1 MGGLGLTGTSHQP
14 GPAPVSGVVK
24 LIAGPSCVV
33 PDLMF
38 PIHLLPT
45 LSLSPSLSLSLLTI
59 MVFQGNNIFEHHNV
73 KVGLRM
79 KSNDMQPTPFRLLLC
94 FFPTIIDFQHDEIHV
109 RDDQKELFLL
119 REIQ

>member
-38 PIHLLPT
+38 PIHPLPT
-45 LSLSPSLSLSLLTI
+45 LSFSLLTI
-59 MVFQGNNIFEHHNV
+59 MMFQGNNIFEHHNV

-79 KSNDMQPTPFRLLLC
+79 KSNDMQPSGY
-94 FFPTIIDFQHDEIHV
+94 
-109 RDDQKELFLL
+109 
-119 REIQ
+119 

>member
-1 MGGLGLTGTSHQP
+1 MGGLGLTGTPHQP
-14 GPAPVSGVVK
+14 RPAPVSGVVK

-38 PIHLLPT
+38 PIHALPT
-45 LSLSPSLSLSLLTI
+45 LSLSLSRPLLTI

-79 KSNDMQPTPFRLLLC
+79 KSNYMQPSGY
-94 FFPTIIDFQHDEIHV
+94 
-109 RDDQKELFLL
+109 
-119 REIQ
+119 